1 MSRAGTK
8 LYSKLGWS
16 VGGGHCESDWK
27 TEMEEESSREEE
39 INEWF
44 YYVFDNG

>member
-8 LYSKLGWS
+8 VYSKLGWS

-27 TEMEEESSREEE
+27 TEMEEESPREEE

-44 YYVFDNG
+44 CYGFDNS